1 MSEEEAKQFKGP
13 IEKKYEEE
21 GHPYFASAR
30 WVLVVEYSNYSL
42 SDFSFC

>member
-1 MSEEEAKQFKGP
+1 MTEEEAKKFKAP

-30 WVLVVEYSNYSL
+30 
-42 SDFSFC
+42 